1 MPRVR
6 VPEAASGLARVA
18 AGSMV
23 RRGCAGSGRAVATV
37 AAPRALEVA
46 EAAAGVPGAEGS
58 GSRGHRGHGH
68 AWGAS
73 RAFWKHVIEGSGGG
87 WRSVGGRERVE
98 RWWEVGT
105 MKPAEVFPGLLWLFY
120 LKNKQLG
127 QNSKI
132 ISERIQNN
140 DSKDDPKS

>member
-58 GSRGHRGHGH
+58 GRRGHRGHGQGP
-68 AWGAS
+68 AERPRAAS
-73 RAFWKHVIEGSGGG
+73 AVGGEERGGG
-87 WRSVGGRERVE
+87 
-98 RWWEVGT
+98 
-105 MKPAEVFPGLLWLFY
+105 
-120 LKNKQLG
+120 
-127 QNSKI
+127 
-132 ISERIQNN
+132 
-140 DSKDDPKS
+140 